1 MGKTPC
7 CEKVGLKKG
16 KWTAEEDEKLINY
29 IKANGDGS
37 WRSLPKNAG
46 LLRCG
51 KSCRL
56 RWINYL
62 REDVKRGNFTE
73 DEEETIVKLHKS
85 LGNRWS
91 LIASYLPGRTDNEI
105 KNYWNSHLSR
115 KIYRFRSIG
124 ESILTSA
131 DIIKM
136 ASTGNKRAGRVSR
149 AVAKKYNNNSPT
161 TASRTGMSE
170 NSFTF
175 VINEQATAQDT
186 SSSDN
191 LPGPNVGA
199 AGMGGEND
207 FDPLDLCESNEQKS
221 ANVDGSSCAEG
232 QPGAFMASAN
242 GVGAEVMLGP
252 WKEVD
257 EDILMHLNDFLEE
270 TDQSENILINDGR
283 QDVLMNTERDC
294 GGCSS
299 NSETQDL
306 YPCSSPVAS
315 YFNDEVVCWDHDSA
329 GEEILNLWNAED
341 IWNWS

>member
-115 KIYRFRSIG
+115 KIYKFRSIG

-136 ASTGNKRAGRVSR
+136 ASTGNKRAGR
-149 AVAKKYNNNSPT
+149 
-161 TASRTGMSE
+161 
-170 NSFTF
+170 
-175 VINEQATAQDT
+175 ATAQDT

-191 LPGPNVGA
+191 LPSPNVGA

-207 FDPLDLCESNEQKS
+207 FDPLDRCESNEQKS
-221 ANVDGSSCAEG
+221 VNVDGSSCAEG

-283 QDVLMNTERDC
+283 HDVLMNTERDC

>member
-136 ASTGNKRAGRVSR
+136 ASTGNKRV
-149 AVAKKYNNNSPT
+149 
-161 TASRTGMSE
+161 E
-170 NSFTF
+170 L
-175 VINEQATAQDT
+175 
-186 SSSDN
+186 
-191 LPGPNVGA
+191 LPRSTITIVLLQPQELEWA
-199 AGMGGEND
+199 AGMACENNL
-207 FDPLDLCESNEQKS
+207 DPLDRYESNEQKS
-221 ANVDGSSCAEG
+221 ANVDGSSRAEG
-232 QPGAFMASAN
+232 LPGAFMSSAN
-242 GVGAEVMLGP
+242 EVGAEVMLGP

-257 EDILMHLNDFLEE
+257 EDILMHLKDFLEE
-270 TDQSENILINDGR
+270 RDQNENILINDGR
-283 QDVLMNTERDC
+283 QDVQMNTERDC
-294 GGCSS
+294 GGWSS

-315 YFNDEVVCWDHDSA
+315 YFNDEAVCWDHDAA

-341 IWNWS
+341 IWNW

>member
-149 AVAKKYNNNSPT
+149 AVAKKYNNNSST
-161 TASRTGMSE
+161 TASRTAMSE
-170 NSFTF
+170 NSFTG
-175 VINEQATAQDT
+175 V
-186 SSSDN
+186 
-191 LPGPNVGA
+191 
-199 AGMGGEND
+199 AGMAGEND
-207 FDPLDLCESNEQKS
+207 MDPLDRCESNEQKS
-221 ANVDGSSCAEG
+221 ANVDGSSWAEG
-232 QPGAFMASAN
+232 RPGAFMSSAN
-242 GVGAEVMLGP
+242 EVGAEVMLGP

-257 EDILMHLNDFLEE
+257 EDILMHLKDFLEE

-283 QDVLMNTERDC
+283 QDVLMNTERHC
-294 GGCSS
+294 GGWSS

-315 YFNDEVVCWDHDSA
+315 YFNDEVVCWDHDGA

>member
-73 DEEETIVKLHKS
+73 EEEETIVKLHKS

-91 LIASYLPGRTDNEI
+91 LIASHLPGRTDNEI

-136 ASTGNKRAGRVSR
+136 ASTSNKRAGRVSR
-149 AVAKKYNNNSPT
+149 AVAKKYNNSSI
-161 TASRTGMSE
+161 TASRTGKSE
-170 NSFTF
+170 NSA
-175 VINEQATAQDT
+175 NKQAT

-199 AGMGGEND
+199 AVMAGEND
-207 FDPLDLCESNEQKS
+207 LDPLDRCESNNEQKS
-221 ANVDGSSCAEG
+221 ANVDGLSCTEG
-232 QPGAFMASAN
+232 RPGAFMASPN
-242 GVGAEVMLGP
+242 EVGAEGMLGP
-252 WKEVD
+252 WREVD
-257 EDILMHLNDFLEE
+257 EDILMHLKDFLEE
-270 TDQSENILINDGR
+270 TDQSENILLNDR
-283 QDVLMNTERDC
+283 REDNVLMNTERDC
-294 GGCSS
+294 GGWSS
-299 NSETQDL
+299 NSEIRDL

-315 YFNDEVVCWDHDSA
+315 YFNDELLSWDHDGA
-329 GEEILNLWNAED
+329 GEEILNLWNEEED
-341 IWNWS
+341 IWIWS